1 LRGRFA
7 FPDVIL
13 QRIERC
19 VPDPGD
25 GAWLTVS
32 RGRRPV
38 VVPRARSGGTAVS
51 ASSGRCVSRR
61 ARFYPTQEHPVHG
74 IVMNQFRQFAL
85 ERMGRDGWREA
96 ADAAGVG
103 HEVFEIGRI
112 YPDEALGT
120 LVAETARR
128 TGEAAPALV
137 EEFGVFIAP
146 ALLRVYE
153 MLVDPAWRTLD
164 VIEHTE
170 QVIHTVVRAKM
181 PGAAPPLLDARRTA
195 PDTVVIDY
203 RSPRRLCSLA
213 RGIAR
218 GMALHFGETVEID
231 ESECM
236 HAGDPRCL
244 ITVHRTGEAPTTVD
258 AAGV

>member
-1 LRGRFA
+1 
-7 FPDVIL
+7 
-13 QRIERC
+13 
-19 VPDPGD
+19 VP
-25 GAWLTVS
+25 A
-32 RGRRPV
+32 
-38 VVPRARSGGTAVS
+38 
-51 ASSGRCVSRR
+51 
-61 ARFYPTQEHPVHG
+61 FYPTQEHPVHG

-85 ERMGRDGWREA
+85 ERMGREGWREA
-96 ADAAGVG
+96 ADAAGVE

-244 ITVHRTGEAPTTVD
+244 ITVRRTGEAPAAAD